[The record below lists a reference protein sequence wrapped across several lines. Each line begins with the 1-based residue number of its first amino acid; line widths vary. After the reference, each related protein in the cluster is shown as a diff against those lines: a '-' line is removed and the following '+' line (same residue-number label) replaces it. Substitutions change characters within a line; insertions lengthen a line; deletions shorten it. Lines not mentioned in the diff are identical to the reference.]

1 MYYVGIDWADQKY
14 DVTIVDHN
22 GAILVGNLTI
32 KKNPAG
38 FEQLLDRLRQLAD
51 DPQHVKIGIETPN
64 NLIVDFLV
72 DLSYAVFA
80 LFPGAM
86 KSLRKRYRTSGARDD
101 QFDAFVIADALRT
114 AQASPQAAAVWRA
127 VDFGS
132 ELARQLRVL
141 ARDHH
146 DLVAE
151 QVRLNN
157 SLRSTLKEYYP
168 EYIRFFTDVAC
179 LSSLAFLQAYPDF
192 DAARQLTRQQ
202 LTDFFK
208 EHHCCRGQ
216 QLDNI
221 YEILH
226 RQPLKVPAVLV
237 DTKKHKA
244 LACVKRLLLLAAD
257 IDAYTQRLQELV
269 EQHPDGQ
276 IFLSYP
282 GVSHVTAA
290 RLVALFGDNRE
301 LYADVSELQGRT
313 GTCPVTEKSGDDF
326 RLIYFRR
333 ACNKFYRDVMQRLA
347 FSSLRATAWAKAFYH
362 KHRALGKTHSH
373 ALRCLANLHLR
384 LLFAIWKSKTCY
396 DENLFLAQRAKHLI
410 ANQKI

>member
-1 MYYVGIDWADQKY
+1 MYYLGIDWADQKY

-22 GAILVGNLTI
+22 GAIVVEKLAI
-32 KKNPAG
+32 KKNPAS
-38 FEQLLDRLRQLAD
+38 FEQLLDRLRQLSD
-51 DPQHVKIGIETPN
+51 DPQHFKIGIETPN

-72 DLSYAVFA
+72 DLGYAVFA

-86 KSLRKRYRTSGARDD
+86 KSLRQRYRTTGARDD
-101 QFDAFVIADALRT
+101 QFDAFVIADSLRT

-132 ELARQLRVL
+132 ERARQLRVL
-141 ARDHH
+141 TRDHH
-146 DLVAE
+146 DWVAE
-151 QVRLNN
+151 HVRLSN

-168 EYIRFFTDVAC
+168 EYIRFFADVAC
-179 LSSLAFLQAYPDF
+179 PSSLAFLQAYLDF

-208 EHHCCRGQ
+208 ERHCCRRQ

-226 RQPLKVPAVLV
+226 RQPLNVPAVLV
-237 DTKKHKA
+237 DTKKRKA

-257 IDAYTQRLQELV
+257 IDAYTQLLKELV

-290 RLVALFGDNRE
+290 RLVALFGDNRA
-301 LYADVSELQGRT
+301 LYANVSELQGRT
-313 GTCPVTEKSGDDF
+313 GTCPVTEKSGDF
-326 RLIYFRR
+326 SITYFRR
-333 ACNKFYRDVMQRLA
+333 ACNKFYRDVMQLLA
-347 FSSLRATAWAKAFYH
+347 FSSLRVAAWAKAFYQ
-362 KHRALGKTHSH
+362 KHRVQGHTHSH

-384 LLFAIWKSKTCY
+384 LLFAMWKHRTTY
-396 DENLFLAQRAKHLI
+396 DENRFLAQKTRHLI
-410 ANQKI
+410 ANQNS